1 MNGDEVREYLDQVR
15 DDESTEPETGTSK
28 YDTANYVISPAE
40 IAQEIAKKF
49 YGFLNKDSRSTNLSK
64 NIIKSKKNMAC
75 AVVLSEFLDYPEE
88 AIPGDIV
95 IYTENIIS
103 AIENSLYKSE
113 GALALKQIFGSHQ
126 TTRFEQEDN
135 NNNKKKWGLF

>member
-1 MNGDEVREYLDQVR
+1 MSGDPKEFLDGMR
-15 DDESTEPETGTSK
+15 DEENDEQDNSTSK

-40 IAQEIAKKF
+40 IPQEIAKEF
-49 YGFLNKDSRSTNLSK
+49 YGFLNKDARSTNLTK

-75 AVVLSEFLDYPEE
+75 AVVLSKYLDYPEE
-88 AIPGDIV
+88 AIPADIV
-95 IYTENIIS
+95 IQMENIIS
-103 AIENSLYKSE
+103 SIENSHYKSE
-113 GALALKQIFGSHQ
+113 GALIIKQIFGTHQ